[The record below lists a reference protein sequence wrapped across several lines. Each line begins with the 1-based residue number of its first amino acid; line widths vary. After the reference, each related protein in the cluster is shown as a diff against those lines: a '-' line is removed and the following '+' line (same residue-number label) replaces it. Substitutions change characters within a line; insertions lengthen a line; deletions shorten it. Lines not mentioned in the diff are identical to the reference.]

1 MFKKLKPNTRQQL
14 QNKGETK
21 NAKILVMIQKLTQIL
36 KIFKL
41 YMVKALDSKLRIITK
56 RMENSLQLENQQR
69 EKMGTQQSLLIQQET
84 SNKEN

>member
-14 QNKGETK
+14 ENKGETK
-21 NAKILVMIQKLTQIL
+21 YAKILVMIQKLTQIL

-41 YMVKALDSKLRIITK
+41 YVVKAHDSKLRIITK

-69 EKMGTQQSLLIQQET
+69 EKMGTLQSLLIQQET